1 MEPPLAITIRPYED
15 ADAPFLAQLFFD
27 SVRSIGRRFYTAA
40 QVIAWAPTPAD
51 PETVRAR
58 ASDGRTTLVGVNSA
72 DELVGYGDLEPDGHL
87 DHLYCRP
94 DAAGSGVGGRLLDQL
109 IAIATAQ
116 GSQRVCVEA
125 SEGARRLFERKG
137 FTLVARRDFTLRNV
151 PIHNYL
157 MERVDA

>member
-1 MEPPLAITIRPYED
+1 MGTLLAITIRPYED
-15 ADAPFLAQLFFD
+15 ADAPVLAQLFFD
-27 SVRSIGRRFYTAA
+27 SVRSIGRRFYTAE
-40 QVIAWAPTPAD
+40 QVTAWAPAPAD
-51 PETVRAR
+51 PEGVRAR
-58 ASDGRTTLVGVNSA
+58 AGDGRTTLVAVNSA
-72 DELVGYGDLEPDGHL
+72 DEVVGYGDLEPDGHL

-94 DAAGSGVGGRLLDQL
+94 DAVGSGVGAHLLDQL

-116 GSQRVCVEA
+116 GSQRVRVEA

-157 MERVDA
+157 MERVVA